1 MTTARKRQREA
12 SVGPRGDT
20 PPVNPPTKGSSASAA
35 SAGTTAAAPSDTLES
50 VPPCTNPKAGSD
62 GGGGNGDG
70 KDKAVLDDSVVRDG
84 SGEADKLP
92 PEQRVTV
99 CCPIVFGSCAF
110 YLGTKLADQ
119 SHTHRWTLYVRGAHG
134 EDLSYMLEKAVF
146 TLHHSFASPV
156 REVGYLVSG

>member
-12 SVGPRGDT
+12 PVDPRGDT
-20 PPVNPPTKGSSASAA
+20 PPVPPQTRGSSASTGSVA
-35 SAGTTAAAPSDTLES
+35 SDTLENI
-50 VPPCTNPKAGSD
+50 PPCNSPRAGSD
-62 GGGGNGDG
+62 DGG
-70 KDKAVLDDSVVRDG
+70 KDKDVVNDSAARDG
-84 SGEADKLP
+84 SDEADNMP
-92 PEQRVTV
+92 PEQRLTV
-99 CCPIVFGSCAF
+99 CCPVVFGSCAF

-146 TLHHSFASPV
+146 TLHHSFANPV